1 MFKNRNHR
9 GLRILLSVFGGLVCA
24 IVIHVVWDV
33 FFEFQV
39 VFGCSVV
46 VQVVFPFVHRVWGC
60 VLRGVSRLGMFFSI
74 LFTVFRRVVCADSF
88 HSWCMW
94 GVL

>member
-1 MFKNRNHR
+1 M
-9 GLRILLSVFGGLVCA
+9 CA
-24 IVIHVVWDV
+24 VVIHDAWDV

-39 VFGCSVV
+39 VFWCSVV
-46 VQVVFPFVHRVWGC
+46 VQVAFPFVHRVWGC
-60 VLRGVSRLGMFFSI
+60 VRWGVSRLGMFFSI
-74 LFTVFRRVVCADSF
+74 LFTVFRRVVGADSF